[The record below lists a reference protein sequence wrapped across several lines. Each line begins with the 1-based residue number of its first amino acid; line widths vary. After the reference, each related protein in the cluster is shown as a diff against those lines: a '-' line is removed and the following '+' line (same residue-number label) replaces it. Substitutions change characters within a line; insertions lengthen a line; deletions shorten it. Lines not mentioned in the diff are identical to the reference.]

1 MAKPIPYNLL
11 IHSAVLKNEVQT
23 DTWQTP
29 TATTETE
36 LKRIRIEPSSK
47 LVSSNQNEHVRLSAL
62 LFFDLVNSQPKN
74 VEFNQGQKVIFKN
87 KEYTIETIEILPDES
102 KEHHYEIGLI

>member
-11 IHSAVLKNEVQT
+11 IHSAILKTVNDT
-23 DTWQTP
+23 DGWQTP

-47 LVSSNQNEHVRLSAL
+47 LISSNQNEHIKLSAL
-62 LFFDLVNSQPKN
+62 LFFDLINSQPKN
-74 VEFNQGQKVIFKN
+74 VEFKQGQKVIFKN
-87 KEYTIETIEILPDES
+87 KEYTIETIEVLPDES